1 MSNYT
6 KLLNN
11 LDTLKLFKIKDNI
24 DTYINLINDK
34 EKNIVDSLYELTTL
48 ELNFKKEKAI
58 TSLVRMA
65 GFPYQKTLD
74 DFDFNFQPSINKDKI
89 LDLKNL
95 RFLENK
101 EKIL

>member
-48 ELNFKKEKAI
+48 ELNFKRRRHYFF
-58 TSLVRMA
+58 S
-65 GFPYQKTLD
+65 
-74 DFDFNFQPSINKDKI
+74 
-89 LDLKNL
+89 
-95 RFLENK
+95 
-101 EKIL
+101 

>member
-48 ELNFKKEKAI
+48 ELNFKKEKNI
-58 TSLVRMA
+58 C
-65 GFPYQKTLD
+65 Y
-74 DFDFNFQPSINKDKI
+74 IN
-89 LDLKNL
+89 
-95 RFLENK
+95 
-101 EKIL
+101 

>member
-34 EKNIVDSLYELTTL
+34 EKNIVDSRE
-48 ELNFKKEKAI
+48 
-58 TSLVRMA
+58 
-65 GFPYQKTLD
+65 
-74 DFDFNFQPSINKDKI
+74 FDS
-89 LDLKNL
+89 
-95 RFLENK
+95 
-101 EKIL
+101 

>member
-34 EKNIVDSLYELTTL
+34 EKNIVDDEYVYIRKNAFYNHIKDT
-48 ELNFKKEKAI
+48 KE
-58 TSLVRMA
+58 S
-65 GFPYQKTLD
+65 QK
-74 DFDFNFQPSINKDKI
+74 
-89 LDLKNL
+89 LKNETFPQKL
-95 RFLENK
+95 
-101 EKIL
+101 

>member
-48 ELNFKKEKAI
+48 ELNFKKEKG
-58 TSLVRMA
+58 TSSLVRMA
-65 GFPYQKTLD
+65 GFP
-74 DFDFNFQPSINKDKI
+74 
-89 LDLKNL
+89 
-95 RFLENK
+95 
-101 EKIL
+101 

>member
-34 EKNIVDSLYELTTL
+34 EKILLIVFM
-48 ELNFKKEKAI
+48 N
-58 TSLVRMA
+58 
-65 GFPYQKTLD
+65 
-74 DFDFNFQPSINKDKI
+74 
-89 LDLKNL
+89 
-95 RFLENK
+95 
-101 EKIL
+101 

>member
-34 EKNIVDSLYELTTL
+34 GKNIVDSLYELTTL

-89 LDLKNL
+89 LDLKK
-95 RFLENK
+95 F
-101 EKIL
+101 KIFRK

>member
-48 ELNFKKEKAI
+48 ELNFKRRRQ
-58 TSLVRMA
+58 L
-65 GFPYQKTLD
+65 L
-74 DFDFNFQPSINKDKI
+74 
-89 LDLKNL
+89 L
-95 RFLENK
+95 
-101 EKIL
+101 

>member
-34 EKNIVDSLYELTTL
+34 EKNIVDNEYVYIRKNAFYNHIKDT
-48 ELNFKKEKAI
+48 KE
-58 TSLVRMA
+58 S
-65 GFPYQKTLD
+65 QK
-74 DFDFNFQPSINKDKI
+74 
-89 LDLKNL
+89 LKNETFPQKL
-95 RFLENK
+95 
-101 EKIL
+101 

>member
-34 EKNIVDSLYELTTL
+34 EKNIVLLRY
-48 ELNFKKEKAI
+48 FKQQTQAQVASKLGISQVQVSRIEKKILHSMKEK
-58 TSLVRMA
+58 L
-65 GFPYQKTLD
+65 
-74 DFDFNFQPSINKDKI
+74 I
-89 LDLKNL
+89 L
-95 RFLENK
+95 
-101 EKIL
+101 